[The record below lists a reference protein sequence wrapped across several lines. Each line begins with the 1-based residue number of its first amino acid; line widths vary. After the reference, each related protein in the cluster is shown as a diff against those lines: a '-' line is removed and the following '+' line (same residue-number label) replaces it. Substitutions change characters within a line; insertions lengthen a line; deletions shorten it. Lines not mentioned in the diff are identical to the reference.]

1 MTWSGNPIAKRLG
14 IDVPLIQAPMA
25 AVSTP
30 AMAAAVSNAGGL
42 GMLASAMLTPD
53 GFAEA
58 MASVRQTTNKPFGV
72 NFFVHDPPEVDPER
86 EAKLRERLAPY
97 YDELGIDQPG
107 ELPIAPRF
115 DNAMLK
121 AVVETT
127 PAVVTFHFGLPERG
141 ELDAVKATGAAI
153 LSSATTVAEAK
164 RLEAGGVD
172 AIIAQ
177 GYEAG
182 GHRGTF
188 ASAFEDAQV
197 GTFALV
203 PQVVD
208 AVSVPVI
215 AAGGIGDGR
224 GIAAAL
230 ALGADAVQ
238 IGTAFMRCPEAATSD
253 LQRKALATASDAGT
267 RVTRAL
273 TGRPARALA
282 NRYVREMG
290 DYDETNLPDYPLI
303 RGLAGP
309 LGAAAAET
317 GSDDFST
324 MWSGQAAALGRELPA
339 AELVNSL
346 MNEAKAVLETLT
358 DSRPA
363 RDARVP

>member
-1 MTWSGNPIAKRLG
+1 MTWSGNPIAERLG

-30 AMAAAVSNAGGL
+30 AMAAAVSERRRARHAGERHANAGWVRRSDGER
-42 GMLASAMLTPD
+42 TPD
-53 GFAEA
+53 NQQA
-58 MASVRQTTNKPFGV
+58 VGV

-215 AAGGIGDGR
+215 TAGGIGDGW

-230 ALGADAVQ
+230 ALLGADAVQ

-309 LGAAAAET
+309 LGAAAADT

-324 MWSGQAAALGRELPA
+324 MWSG
-339 AELVNSL
+339 
-346 MNEAKAVLETLT
+346 
-358 DSRPA
+358 
-363 RDARVP
+363 

>member
-1 MTWSGNPIAKRLG
+1 MKQSPLAERLG
-14 IDVPLIQAPMA
+14 IEVPLIQAPMA

-30 AMAAAVSNAGGL
+30 EMAAAVSNAGGL
-42 GMLASAMLTPD
+42 GMLASAMMTPD
-53 GFAEA
+53 QFGAA
-58 MASVRQTTNKPFGV
+58 MARVRQATNKPFGV
-72 NFFVHDPPEVDPER
+72 NFFVHDPPDLDPKR
-86 EAKLRERLAPY
+86 EAKLRARLAPY
-97 YDELGIDQPG
+97 YDELGIEPPG
-107 ELPIAPRF
+107 DLPIAPRF
-115 DNAMLK
+115 DDVMLK

-127 PAVVTFHFGLPERG
+127 PAVVTFHFGLPEPADV
-141 ELDAVKATGAAI
+141 EAVKEAGAVV
-153 LSSATTVAEAK
+153 LSSATTVGEAK
-164 RLEAGGVD
+164 QLEAGGAD

-208 AVSVPVI
+208 AVAVPVI

-230 ALGADAVQ
+230 ALGASAVQ

-253 LQRKALATASDAGT
+253 LQRKALAAASDVGT
-267 RVTRAL
+267 RVTRTL

-282 NRYVREMG
+282 NRYVREMSG
-290 DYDETNLPDYPLI
+290 FDESDLPDYPLI

-309 LGAAAAET
+309 LGAAAAKS

-324 MWSGQAAALGRELPA
+324 MWAGQASALGREMPA
-339 AELVNSL
+339 GELVMTL
-346 MNEAKAVLETLT
+346 MDEASAVLKGL
-358 DSRPA
+358 RA
-363 RDARVP
+363 